1 MLTLPRR
8 LRVTWHWLLAFMPV
22 CAFATPVSLPQA
34 LVAAQEYSAELS
46 ASRHQINA
54 LDNRAD
60 AAMQLP
66 DPKLKFGIENLPVG
80 GNNTR
85 RFTREGMTMQR
96 IGIMQDY
103 VSSTKRERK
112 ADTLRAES
120 RQVAAG
126 TQSIRARLQR
136 DTALAW
142 MALAIGEQNVGQA
155 GSLVAE
161 SERQIGVQRGG
172 VSSGSAQPASVLDAR
187 LTLIAMQDTLT
198 QARRDVELARTRLSQ
213 LTGIDHPDI
222 NGEVPAVSALP
233 ASAQQADSVSLHPE
247 ILQARREA
255 EVAQSKSSESAI
267 AALPDVGVEVYYAH
281 RADDYDDMAGIMFTV
296 DLPLFTASRQD
307 KDHAADRSMAM
318 ESNDR
323 LAQLTRDHQAQLNTL
338 VTQYQAAVTLW
349 QRQVKDVIPL
359 QQQRSRV
366 IQAQYRAGKSSLNDV
381 LGARLSL
388 LDSQLAGRNAELE
401 AARFWVALRYLAP
414 QEDLQ

>member
-155 GSLVAE
+155 DSLVAE

-172 VSSGSAQPASVLDAR
+172 VSSGSALPASVLDAR

-198 QARRDVELARTRLSQ
+198 QAKRDVELARTRLSQ

-222 NGEVPAVSALP
+222 HGEVPAVSALP

-255 EVAQSKSSESAI
+255 EVAQSQILRNRRLRRCPTWVSKCITPTVPTIMTTWQASC
-267 AALPDVGVEVYYAH
+267 LPSIYRCLPPRD
-281 RADDYDDMAGIMFTV
+281 RTKIM
-296 DLPLFTASRQD
+296 PPTAQWQW
-307 KDHAADRSMAM
+307 KAM
-318 ESNDR
+318 TGWHS
-323 LAQLTRDHQAQLNTL
+323 
-338 VTQYQAAVTLW
+338 
-349 QRQVKDVIPL
+349 
-359 QQQRSRV
+359 
-366 IQAQYRAGKSSLNDV
+366 
-381 LGARLSL
+381 
-388 LDSQLAGRNAELE
+388 
-401 AARFWVALRYLAP
+401 
-414 QEDLQ
+414 